1 MPTMPK
7 EGMVIEVAIMSDEM
21 RLVEVTMRPAVKDIV
36 VVVDHR
42 ATVEEEVAEEELP
55 ILDIIAKKT
64 GSHCHKNNVQKP
76 WMQMAQKEIKV

>member
-1 MPTMPK
+1 MPK

-42 ATVEEEVAEEELP
+42 ATVEEEELP

-64 GSHCHKNNVQKP
+64 GSHCHKNNVHKP